1 MEEALPAFSAGV
13 ISTIICNPLD
23 TLRINYQINNRLVF
37 SFTKGLGYGL
47 LAIPSFWTVYFPV
60 YKSTKETLGNS
71 ISAYFACC
79 LGSTISTPFWIL
91 RQKAQT
97 GKRHSFVNT
106 PIKNYYNG
114 ILTTYLINLSF
125 AVHMP
130 VYEFIKN
137 KIENNT
143 FNIFLATS
151 FSKTFAACIFYPL
164 DTIRAKFRNGDT
176 IRGLKPLDFYKG
188 LSIYLIRSIPYH
200 CSVFCTYE
208 FIKKRM

>member
-1 MEEALPAFSAGV
+1 MEEVFPAFSAGV

-23 TLRINYQINNRLVF
+23 TLRINYQINNKLVI

-71 ISAYFACC
+71 MSAYLACC
-79 LGSTISTPFWIL
+79 LGSTFSTPFWIL

-97 GKRHSFVNT
+97 GKKHSFVNT

-125 AVHMP
+125 TVQIP

-143 FNIFLATS
+143 FNIFLATA

-176 IRGLKPLDFYKG
+176 IRGLKPLNFYKG

-200 CSVFCTYE
+200 SSVFCTYE